1 MRLTDGGRCRRQ
13 YSLVDFN
20 IQEIRVF
27 PNCAFVIARRIG
39 RRHASGFDRLNLAG
53 RNEQLGRHM
62 VNAQGGGLASLCKTV
77 SNFRGSQWIWAD
89 GLFGHE
95 SLPFQG
101 VRYLVD
107 AG

>member
-1 MRLTDGGRCRRQ
+1 MRLTDGGRSRRQ
-13 YSLVDFN
+13 YSLVDFDA
-20 IQEIRVF
+20 QEICVF
-27 PNCAFVIARRIG
+27 TNRALVIAGRIG

-53 RNEQLGRHM
+53 RDEQLGR
-62 VNAQGGGLASLCKTV
+62 NLINRQGGSFASLCK
-77 SNFRGSQWIWAD
+77 SASDFRRRQWIWAD

-101 VRYLVD
+101 GRYLVV